1 MNYCNYSEVR
11 SHKRKLIYMKE
22 TPVLSFSKSV
32 LELKTAK
39 TFEYSQLAAALA
51 KKGMRVISFGI
62 GQPDFATPKYIV
74 DAAVDAL
81 RQGFTRY
88 VQPPGI
94 QELRD
99 EIAKYASTF
108 TGALDVKPEE
118 TLVMPGAKQA
128 IFFAIA
134 SYIEPGDEV
143 IIPDPS
149 FYSYAHVTR
158 YAGGKPIFL
167 PLREENNFRITPEDV
182 QSAMTPKTKMI
193 VLNSPHNPTGGLL
206 TKSDIEGILELA
218 KTRGILVVSDE
229 VYDHYVYEG
238 EFTSV
243 LTDPEWRDFVICINS
258 FSKTFSMTG
267 WRLGYI
273 VAGKEAIERLTL
285 FAVNSFSCTTSFV
298 QKAGVAA
305 LKGSQEFFKAVL
317 EDYRKRRDFM
327 HRELNAISG
336 INAKKLA
343 GAFYVFPNVKKI
355 LAERKLATEEFAVGL
370 MRKTG
375 VVTLPG
381 SAFSHKAGEG
391 YLRLSYVLPLTDIKE
406 GLRRFKTGILGK

>member
-94 QELRD
+94 QELRE
-99 EIAKYASTF
+99 EIAKYVSVF

-167 PLREENNFRITPEDV
+167 PLREENNFRIRPEDV
-182 QSAMTPKTKMI
+182 QSTMTPKTKMI

-206 TKSDIEGILELA
+206 TKSDIDGILELA
-218 KTRGILVVSDE
+218 KTRRILVVSDE

-243 LTDPEWRDFVICINS
+243 LIDPEWRDFVICINS

-273 VAGKEAIERLTL
+273 IAGREAIERLTL

-298 QKAGVAA
+298 QKAGVTA
-305 LKGSQEFFKAVL
+305 LKESQEFFKAVL
-317 EDYRKRRDFM
+317 DDYRKRRDFM
-327 HRELNAISG
+327 YRELDAIPG
-336 INAKKLA
+336 IKAKKPA
-343 GAFYVFPNVKKI
+343 GAFYVFPNVKEI

-391 YLRLSYVLPLTDIKE
+391 YLRFSYVLPLTDIRE
-406 GLRRFKTGILGK
+406 GLRRFKTGIFER